1 MEGLIREYIAMS
13 QKGTVP
19 FYEETVFLNI
29 AEQLK
34 KKELLDKAFEAL
46 SYGIDYYPSSS
57 DLHTAK
63 AQLYAEIPEEYLSL
77 KHIDKALLFSPFDT
91 HVLSVKVEL
100 LTQFE
105 RFDEAKAVIKILED
119 QTLPQESIDNIY
131 LLKAKLYDIME
142 EVDLTFDVLADAVIA
157 NPRNERALERM
168 SLVVDYSERYEE
180 SKAVH
185 ETVLNHDPYSSFAW
199 YNLGQAQQAL
209 HEYADAAESF
219 EFAFITNPQYQ
230 MAYLACAKTCIKSGW
245 YHKALNCLQEANH
258 RFGESCELLI
268 QTGYCHELLSNY
280 MIAESSY
287 RKALRVSPNSATA
300 NFRMGECLKK
310 NLQVHAA
317 IPFFKR
323 SLELAPFSDEYA
335 AALAEAYYS
344 IDDAV
349 AANKYYALATEI
361 APEIQKYW
369 VGYIAFLI
377 ELGSFDCA
385 HNIIEDAEIN
395 AYNTYV
401 LYCRVACLYTE
412 GMRKEA
418 INTLIEAL
426 EEDGGQAHHVLLE
439 LAPDVEQD
447 KDILNLLSAYKSD
460 C

>member
-29 AEQLK
+29 AEHLREQD
-34 KKELLDKAFEAL
+34 LLDKAFEAL
-46 SYGIDYYPSSS
+46 SHGIEYYPSSS

-63 AQLYAEIPEEYLSL
+63 AQLYAELLEETLSL
-77 KHIDKALLFSPFDT
+77 KHIDKALIFSPFDT
-91 HVLSVKVEL
+91 YILTVKVEI

-105 RFDEAKAVIKILED
+105 RFEEAKAVIKILEE

-142 EVDLTFDVLADAVIA
+142 EVDLSFDVLADAVIA
-157 NPRNERALERM
+157 NPRNNRALERM
-168 SLVVDYSERYEE
+168 SLMADYSERYEE

-185 ETVLNHDPYSSFAW
+185 ETVLNHDPYSSLAW
-199 YNLGQAQQAL
+199 FNLGQAQQAL

-230 MAYLACAKTCIKSGW
+230 TAYLACAKTCIKSGW

-280 MIAESSY
+280 MIAESFY
-287 RKALRVSPNSATA
+287 RKALRLSPNSASAT
-300 NFRMGECLKK
+300 FRMGQCLKK
-310 NLQVHAA
+310 NLQTPAA

-323 SLELAPFSDEYA
+323 SLELSPSNDEYA
-335 AALAEAYYS
+335 AALADAYYS
-344 IDDAV
+344 VDDVA
-349 AANKYYALATEI
+349 AANKYFALATEI

-369 VGYIAFLI
+369 VDYVSFLI
-377 ELGSFDCA
+377 VLGSFDCA
-385 HNIIEDAEIN
+385 HNIIEEAEIN
-395 AYNTYV
+395 AYDTYV

-412 GMRKEA
+412 GTRKEA
-418 INTLIEAL
+418 LNVLVEAL
-426 EEDGGQAHHVLLE
+426 EEDGGTAHQILLD
-439 LAPDVEQD
+439 LAPDAVHD